1 MIEPTDACVATSTVV
16 FQSFT
21 LMRTGDVVATI
32 HLTSELFVFADKKG
46 EQGIQTLKFLNAKE
60 IVGILFL
67 LVVTGCTSK
76 VYIDY
81 DKHADFKKYRTYAW
95 TEGTPAKNQLMD
107 RRIIAAIDEQLRGK
121 GLRKVDTNPDMFAS
135 YHAATTEEVSYTTSS
150 VGYGYGPAPGATY
163 GRYGGGWGMWG
174 VGLSTGI
181 ATPVTVVKGTLVVDI
196 FDAETKSLL
205 WRGTANDT
213 VHADPE
219 KVEDQI
225 QKATTEMFAGF
236 PPSAD

>member
-1 MIEPTDACVATSTVV
+1 M
-16 FQSFT
+16 
-21 LMRTGDVVATI
+21 
-32 HLTSELFVFADKKG
+32 
-46 EQGIQTLKFLNAKE
+46 QTLKILKLKE

-67 LVVTGCTSK
+67 LAMTGCTSK

-81 DKHADFKKYRTYAW
+81 DKHADFTKYQTYAW

-107 RRIIAAIDEQLRGK
+107 HRIITAIDEQLIGK
-121 GLRKVDTNPDMFAS
+121 GFQKVDTNPDMFAS
-135 YHAATTEEVSYTTSS
+135 YHVATTEEVSYTTSS
-150 VGYGYGPAPGATY
+150 MGYGYGPAGGTTY
-163 GRYGGGWGMWG
+163 GRYGGGLGMWG
-174 VGLSTGI
+174 VGLSSGT

-196 FDAETKSLL
+196 FDAEKKSLL

-225 QKATTEMFAGF
+225 HKTTTEMFAKF
-236 PPSAD
+236 PPPAR